1 MCLNHHKLEFLFSGY
16 STFIASCRLFFQPQ
30 RLLQT
35 QVGNEKYT
43 MCACR
48 CPMTDPSWSRIT
60 FRVFQGGS
68 VQISIFIRL
77 VTTTFTFTTSCAGF
91 AWQGFGCR
99 EGCSGGFCEKVPEI
113 SPISKGITKGGEKN
127 VRHSKSKLALSTRSD
142 ISQEVG

>member
-68 VQISIFIRL
+68 VQISNFLSVWLQQPSHLPPPVLGLLGKVSVAGKAAVVASVRRCQKSPL
-77 VTTTFTFTTSCAGF
+77 FPKESQKEGKRMFVT
-91 AWQGFGCR
+91 Q
-99 EGCSGGFCEKVPEI
+99 
-113 SPISKGITKGGEKN
+113 SPSW
-127 VRHSKSKLALSTRSD
+127 H
-142 ISQEVG
+142 